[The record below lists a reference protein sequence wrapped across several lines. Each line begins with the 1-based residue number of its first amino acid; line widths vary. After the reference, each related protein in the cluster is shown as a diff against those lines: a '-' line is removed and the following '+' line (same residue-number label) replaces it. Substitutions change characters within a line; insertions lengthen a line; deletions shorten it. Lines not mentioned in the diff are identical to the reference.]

1 MKPRYLMK
9 PLKLYQLYLRNVD
22 EKKIISMKKVKG
34 RLGAF
39 FILVKYLF
47 LEKSF
52 FLEKDNIKLLK

>member
-1 MKPRYLMK
+1 MK